1 MKKFVLAI
9 SVVAILGVSVNAQ
22 EHRQV
27 IRMKVSGEHGS
38 GIHAARTIGDHHLK
52 MMGPAMYISGRVVKG
67 APYSAE
73 GVAEMVQKLADG
85 NAIRRENSTKL
96 YRDSEGRTRREDQI
110 GGIGP
115 WATGGAKSVIF
126 IHDPVASVQY
136 ILHPDSKTAE
146 KILMPHLGDER
157 GATSKSVGPKVVQ
170 RSVRIVKR
178 SSEGNFAHS
187 TSIEE
192 SEVSNEANWTQNIST
207 IAGLHAAAGQK
218 GSEGTEESLG
228 NRLVAGVE
236 ATGTRETVTIPAGT
250 IGNEQPIEMVS
261 ERWYSEELQLEVMTK
276 RSDPRSGETT
286 FELRNLQ
293 RVEPLPSLFEVP
305 ADYTVNE
312 RNMFMHREE

>member
-1 MKKFVLAI
+1 MKSFVLVI
-9 SVVAILGVSVNAQ
+9 SLTAILNVSAGAQ
-22 EHRQV
+22 EHRKV
-27 IRMKVSGEHGS
+27 IRMGVSGEHGS
-38 GIHAARTIGDHHLK
+38 GIHQARAVGDHQIE
-52 MMGPAMYISGRVVKG
+52 MMGPAMFISGGVVKG

-73 GVAEMVQKLADG
+73 GVTEMVQKLADG

-96 YRDSEGRTRREDQI
+96 YRDNEGRTRREDQI

-126 IHDPVASVQY
+126 IHDPLEGVQY

-146 KILMPHLGDER
+146 KISMPHLGAEH
-157 GATSKSVGPKVVQ
+157 GATANADGPRVLH

-178 SSEGNFAHS
+178 SSGADGERS

-192 SEVSNEANWTQNIST
+192 SEISNDANWTQDSST
-207 IAGLHAAAGQK
+207 IAIRSAPSQP
-218 GSEGTEESLG
+218 GSEGTQESLG
-228 NRLVAGVE
+228 KRLVAGVE
-236 ATGTRETVTIPAGT
+236 ANGTRGTITIPAGT
-250 IGNEQPIEMVS
+250 IGNEQPIEIVS

-286 FELRNLQ
+286 YEVRNLQ

-305 ADYTVNE
+305 ADYTINE
-312 RNMFMHREE
+312 RNVFMHREE

>member
-1 MKKFVLAI
+1 MKNLVLAI
-9 SVVAILGVSVNAQ
+9 SLAAILSVSAGAQ

-27 IRMKVSGEHGS
+27 IRMGVSGEHGS
-38 GIHAARTIGDHHLK
+38 GIHQARAVGDHQIE
-52 MMGPAMYISGRVVKG
+52 MMGPAMFISGGVVKG

-73 GVAEMVQKLADG
+73 GVTEMVQKLADG

-96 YRDSEGRTRREDQI
+96 YRDNEGRTRREDQI

-126 IHDPVASVQY
+126 IHDPVEGVQY

-146 KILMPHLGDER
+146 KISMPHLGGEH
-157 GATSKSVGPKVVQ
+157 GTSTKGDGPRVFH

-178 SSEGNFAHS
+178 TSDGDGEHS

-192 SEVSNEANWTQNIST
+192 SEVSNEANWTQNVSS
-207 IAGLHAAAGQK
+207 IAGLHAAGQPQS
-218 GSEGTEESLG
+218 GGMEESLG
-228 NRLVAGVE
+228 KRLVAGVE
-236 ATGTRETVTIPAGT
+236 ANGKRETVTIPAGT
-250 IGNEQPIEMVS
+250 IGNEQPIEIVS
-261 ERWYSEELQLEVMTK
+261 ERWYSEELQLELMTK

-286 FELRNLQ
+286 YELRNLQ

-305 ADYTVNE
+305 ADYTINE
-312 RNMFMHREE
+312 RNVFMRRKE